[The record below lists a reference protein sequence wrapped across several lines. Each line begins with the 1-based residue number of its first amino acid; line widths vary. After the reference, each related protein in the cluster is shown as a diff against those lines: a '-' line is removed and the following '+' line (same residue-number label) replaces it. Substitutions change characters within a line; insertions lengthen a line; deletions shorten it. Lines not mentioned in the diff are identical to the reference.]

1 MIAEIV
7 VSVLVVVGGFFG
19 LVGSYGLVKLPDPMT
34 RLHAPTKSATL
45 GVGAVLIASLIWF
58 PARHGVLTWHE
69 LLITLF
75 LFLTAPVTGYFIAK
89 RICIWAG
96 AATNCPARRPARTG
110 RPSATRTRK
119 AWSIA
124 APANRDRCVSCC
136 GIRMPIAAAGWRCR
150 TACPTATGT

>member
-1 MIAEIV
+1 MIAEIT
-7 VSVLVVVGGFFG
+7 VSVLLVVGGFFG

-58 PARHGVLTWHE
+58 PARHGHLTWHE

-89 RICIWAG
+89 AHMHLGWSRDEL
-96 AATNCPARRPARTG
+96 P
-110 RPSATRTRK
+110 RPSPGKDWATFCDPDK
-119 AWSIA
+119 ESLV
-124 APANRDRCVSCC
+124 DR
-136 GIRMPIAAAGWRCR
+136 RAGDR
-150 TACPTATGT
+150 PNS